1 MSLARVFYND
11 KVYIAVPK
19 KDETKL
25 DAILNE
31 HNITNL
37 FTKEDYRQKNYS
49 LSQDKVSFVDYVIY
63 QSNSIEWN
71 QEYKDV
77 RDIVS
82 FITEHPYEQGGR
94 TMFVINDCNEVDFN
108 VGCYWDI
115 FVVGEEIIVQTVKE
129 NWTE

>member
-37 FTKEDYRQKNYS
+37 FTKEDYRQKKYS
-49 LSQDKVSFVDYVIY
+49 LSQDKVSFVDYIIY
-63 QSNSIEWN
+63 QSNSIEWD
-71 QEYKDV
+71 QKFKDIQ
-77 RDIVS
+77 DIVS
-82 FITEHPYEQGGR
+82 FISEHPYEQGGR
-94 TMFVINDCNEVDFN
+94 TMFIISDNEVDFSI
-108 VGCYWDI
+108 GCYWDV